1 MCPRSKKS
9 SKTIRAK
16 SKMMSKIIGLGSP
29 KEAVPLV
36 MLLRD
41 KKKAGEDVAA
51 AVTACVA
58 ALGG

>member
-1 MCPRSKKS
+1 
-9 SKTIRAK
+9 
-16 SKMMSKIIGLGSP
+16 MMSKVIGLGTP

-41 KKKAGEDVAA
+41 KKKAGEDLGA
-51 AVTACVA
+51 AVTTCVA

>member
-1 MCPRSKKS
+1 
-9 SKTIRAK
+9 
-16 SKMMSKIIGLGSP
+16 MMSKIIGLGSP

-36 MLLRD
+36 MLLRE

-51 AVTACVA
+51 AVTTCVA